1 MTKLTRLPR
10 RWQVLLVVSIAVF
23 MSSLDL
29 FIVNIAFPAIRADFE
44 GSSLASVSWV
54 LNAYAIVFAALL
66 VPAGRWADRIGRRR
80 VFVAGVA
87 LFTAASALCALATN
101 VETLVAA
108 RVLQGAGAA
117 ALMPTSLALL
127 LPEFPPHARAM
138 AVGAWAA
145 VGAAAAAA
153 GPPVGGLLVEL
164 SWHWVF
170 LVNLPIGLVTIAL
183 AFRVLRETRDPVPGP
198 RPDLVGAALLSAAVA
213 GLTLALVQGPE
224 WGWDDG
230 RTLAAF
236 AGAALLVGAFVL
248 RSSRHPAPVV
258 ELSILRVRSFA
269 MANLGAL
276 LFFAA
281 FGAMLLAGVS
291 YLTQVWGHSVLR
303 AGFELAPGPA
313 MATIFALTAGR
324 LTQRVGQRALAV
336 TGSVVFAC
344 GVVWWTQRVGPTP
357 AYATAYLPGMMLTG
371 TGVGL
376 VLPSLSSAAA
386 ASLPPARFATGTGVF
401 SMSRQIGGALG
412 VAAFVAILGT
422 PSPAEAGA
430 AFDRVWWCIAAAAL
444 GAGAA
449 AGALGRLR
457 VAAPAPAPASAPV
470 PVEVA
475 A

>member
-1 MTKLTRLPR
+1 MRKLTRLPR
-10 RWQVLLVVSIAVF
+10 RWQVLLTVSVAVF

-29 FIVNIAFPAIRADFE
+29 FIVNIAFPAIRADFD

-66 VPAGRWADRIGRRR
+66 VPAGRWADRVGRRR
-80 VFVAGVA
+80 TFVAGVA
-87 LFTAASALCALATN
+87 LFTFASALCALATN

-127 LPEFPPHARAM
+127 LPEFPPHQRAM

-153 GPPVGGLLVEL
+153 GPPIGGLLVEL

-170 LVNLPIGLVTIAL
+170 LVNLPIGLLTIVLAL
-183 AFRVLRETRDPVPGP
+183 RVVRETRDPVPGA
-198 RPDLVGAALLSAAVA
+198 RPDLIGASLLSLAIGALA
-213 GLTLALVQGPE
+213 LALVQGPA
-224 WGWDDG
+224 WGWGDG

-236 AGAALLVGAFVL
+236 GTAPVVIAAFLA
-248 RSSRHPAPVV
+248 RSARHPAPVV

-269 MANLGAL
+269 MANLAAL

-291 YLTQVWGHSVLR
+291 YLTEVWGHSVLR
-303 AGFELAPGPA
+303 AGFELSPGPA

-324 LTQRVGQRALAV
+324 LTQRYGQRALAV
-336 TGSVVFAC
+336 PGAVVFAC
-344 GVVWWTQRVGPTP
+344 GAMFWTVAAGPEP
-357 AYATAYLPGMMLTG
+357 AYATTYLPGMMLTG

-412 VAAFVAILGT
+412 VAAFVAVLGT
-422 PSPAEAGA
+422 PSAAQAGA
-430 AFDRVWWCIAAAAL
+430 AFDRVWWCIAAGAL
-444 GAGAA
+444 AAGAA
-449 AGALGRLR
+449 SLALGRLR
-457 VAAPAPAPASAPV
+457 VAAPAAPIAA
-470 PVEVA
+470 PVEVTA
-475 A
+475 

>member
-1 MTKLTRLPR
+1 
-10 RWQVLLVVSIAVF
+10 
-23 MSSLDL
+23 
-29 FIVNIAFPAIRADFE
+29 
-44 GSSLASVSWV
+44 
-54 LNAYAIVFAALL
+54 
-66 VPAGRWADRIGRRR
+66 
-80 VFVAGVA
+80 
-87 LFTAASALCALATN
+87 
-101 VETLVAA
+101 
-108 RVLQGAGAA
+108 
-117 ALMPTSLALL
+117 
-127 LPEFPPHARAM
+127 
-138 AVGAWAA
+138 
-145 VGAAAAAA
+145 
-153 GPPVGGLLVEL
+153 
-164 SWHWVF
+164 
-170 LVNLPIGLVTIAL
+170 
-183 AFRVLRETRDPVPGP
+183 VPGP
-198 RPDLVGAALLSAAVA
+198 RPDLAGSLLLTLAIAALTLGLVQGPGWGWADPGTLAAFSAAVA
-213 GLTLALVQGPE
+213 LT
-224 WGWDDG
+224 
-230 RTLAAF
+230 
-236 AGAALLVGAFVL
+236 GAFVL

-258 ELSILRVRSFA
+258 ELSMLRVRSFA

-336 TGSVVFAC
+336 PGALLFAA
-344 GVVWWTQRVGPTP
+344 GVTWWTQRVGVEP
-357 AYATAYLPGMMLTG
+357 AYATEYLPGMLLTG

-422 PSPAEAGA
+422 PGPGEAVA
-430 AFDRVWWCIAAAAL
+430 AFDRVWWCIAAAAV

-449 AGALGRLR
+449 ALALGRLR
-457 VAAPAPAPASAPV
+457 VPAAAPVASAA